1 MFEKSGNKT
10 IKFCNFHVLIT
21 ALITIMLKTF
31 FMKALKT
38 TVPLSLLVSV
48 LALMAG
54 CQNSAKP
61 DLAGRYRGVIESPGG
76 ELAFPIT
83 IAKTDSGYT
92 GYVSNGTDTLSFS
105 DIKAGPDSVSL
116 DFSFYDSH
124 LIAAVQPNG
133 DLRGRWTKHSIGT
146 RILNLPF
153 HAEKGVTY
161 RYPRKSTDA
170 GLFDGKWP
178 TTFTTADSS
187 HSYPATGEFYTDNG
201 KLYGTFLTETGDFR
215 FLQGYA
221 QDSTMTLST
230 FDGAHVFLFKGHL
243 QKDGTIKGDFWSYT
257 SHDTWTAKKG
267 SNELRNPFAIAKI
280 DPQHPDITFKLPDVN
295 GHMISSNDP
304 QFRGKP
310 ILLYIFGTWCP
321 NCADETAMLR
331 QMYSK
336 YKNTDLKIVGVAFE
350 YFDSFKQKAEMV
362 RRYQKRFN
370 IPWTLVIGGKAE
382 ANDVLSS
389 LPFVQKL
396 ISYPTAYFA
405 GPDHA
410 IKYIHVGFNG
420 PGTGSYYF
428 KEKKAFKE
436 KIDDITK

>member
-1 MFEKSGNKT
+1 MVS
-10 IKFCNFHVLIT
+10 
-21 ALITIMLKTF
+21 ALAIFAACK
-31 FMKALKT
+31 
-38 TVPLSLLVSV
+38 
-48 LALMAG
+48 
-54 CQNSAKP
+54 NSARP
-61 DLAGRYRGVIESPGG
+61 DLAGHYRGVIESPGG

-92 GYVSNGTDTLSFS
+92 GYVSNGTDTLAFS
-105 DIKAGPDSVSL
+105 GISEGRDSVSL
-116 DFSFYDSH
+116 NFSFYDSH

-133 DLRGRWTKHSIGT
+133 DLKGRWTKHSIGT
-146 RILNLPF
+146 RILDLPF

-161 RYPRKSTDA
+161 RYPEKSTDA
-170 GLFDGKWP
+170 SVFDGEWP

-187 HSYPATGEFYTDNG
+187 HSFPATGEFYTDSG
-201 KLYGTFLTETGDFR
+201 KLYGTFLTESGDFR

-221 QDSTMTLST
+221 KDSVLTLSS
-230 FDGAHVFLFKGHL
+230 FDGAETYLFKGYL
-243 QKDGTIKGDFWSYT
+243 QKDGTIKGDFWSYK
-257 SHDTWTAKKG
+257 SHYTWTAKEG
-267 SNELRNPFAIAKI
+267 NNELRNPFAIAKI
-280 DPQHPDITFKLPDVN
+280 DPEHPEITFKLPDTN
-295 GHMISSNDP
+295 GNMVSSNDP

-331 QMYSK
+331 QMYPQ
-336 YKNTDLKIVGVAFE
+336 YKNSGLQIVGVAFE
-350 YFDSFKQKAEMV
+350 YFNSFAQKAKMV
-362 RRYQKRFN
+362 RRYKKRFN

-382 ANDVLSS
+382 ASDVESS
-389 LPFVQKL
+389 LPFVKKL
-396 ISYPTAYFA
+396 TSYPTAYFA
-405 GPDHA
+405 GPGHA